1 MRIFLLAASFCLFV
15 QATYAQDSTNST
27 NSESISAEAVST
39 EAEEKPLD
47 FWMQKKLDYSSS
59 ILKGLAMGDF
69 NLIETNAKKMRVLNK
84 IEGFARSRHAG
95 YRGHVKLF
103 ERVTDE
109 VIKQAK
115 KENIEGVTLAYHQLT
130 VSCVRC
136 HQSIREQDEQP
147 AAPSDPPAKNQ

>member
-1 MRIFLLAASFCLFV
+1 MRILLLAASFCLFV
-15 QATYAQDSTNST
+15 QATFAQDSANST
-27 NSESISAEAVST
+27 DTKSVSA

-69 NLIETNAKKMRVLNK
+69 DMIETNAKQMRVLNK

-136 HQSIREQDEQP
+136 HQSIREQDEKP
-147 AAPSDPPAKNQ
+147 AAPADPPTKNR